1 MMLDEAPMGCE
12 NQLCCFS
19 RKAKQPFLWW
29 ESLLDKQQDLPVDF
43 HGSKAFG
50 RSNAMHNCHLRCFKE
65 FCTAACTTAVKSSSA
80 CLPITDW
87 FSFLLW
93 CRYDALQFRMI
104 PRRTAETMNTWESLE
119 STGMTSF
126 DCNIHI
132 YKAIIR
138 GSSKLATEPHTI

>member
-1 MMLDEAPMGCE
+1 MVEQSVATELKVSSKSQKQYLCNVRRDLLIIVFCVKLELCIKLPQLMLDEAPMGCE

-50 RSNAMHNCHLRCFKE
+50 WSNAMHNCHLRCFKE

-87 FSFLLW
+87 FSFLL
-93 CRYDALQFRMI
+93 
-104 PRRTAETMNTWESLE
+104 
-119 STGMTSF
+119 
-126 DCNIHI
+126 
-132 YKAIIR
+132 
-138 GSSKLATEPHTI
+138 